1 MSKTMSKS
9 VPDFSVKINNNNLIV
24 TCLKINKDI
33 LYEITKIANKITELD
48 LSLCNICKDRLNFSE
63 LIKIFSNCNIL
74 ETLKLSLNRINLDD
88 GIIIAEAL
96 ANCSNLK
103 NLDFSYN
110 NLSLYE
116 NYDKTELLIKMFQKC
131 TSLIDLKLTGNVY
144 IPVKKT
150 V

>member
-1 MSKTMSKS
+1 MSKS
-9 VPDFSVKINNNNLIV
+9 VPDFFVKKNNNNLIV
-24 TCLKINKDI
+24 ICLKINKEI

-48 LSLCNICKDRLNFSE
+48 LSLCNICKDRLIFCE
-63 LIKIFSNCNIL
+63 LVKIFSNCNML
-74 ETLKLSLNRINLDD
+74 ETLKLSLNRINSDD

-96 ANCSNLK
+96 INCSNLK

-131 TSLIDLKLTGNVY
+131 TSLIDLNLIGN
-144 IPVKKT
+144 T
-150 V
+150 HN

>member
-1 MSKTMSKS
+1 MMKTMSKS
-9 VPDFSVKINNNNLIV
+9 VQDFFVKINNNNLIV

-48 LSLCNICKDRLNFSE
+48 LSLCNICKDRSIFCELLN
-63 LIKIFSNCNIL
+63 IFSNCNML
-74 ETLKLSLNRINLDD
+74 ETLKLGLNSINLDD

-96 ANCSNLK
+96 SKCPNLK
-103 NLDFSYN
+103 NLDFSHN

-131 TSLIDLKLTGNVY
+131 TSLIDLNLTGNVY
-144 IPVKKT
+144 IPLKKT

>member
-9 VPDFSVKINNNNLIV
+9 VPDFSVKIKNNNLIV

-63 LIKIFSNCNIL
+63 LIKIFSNCNML
-74 ETLKLSLNRINLDD
+74 ETLKLSLNSINSDD

-96 ANCSNLK
+96 INCSNLK

-116 NYDKTELLIKMFQKC
+116 NYYKTELLIKMFQKC
-131 TSLIDLKLTGNVY
+131 TSLIDLNLIGN
-144 IPVKKT
+144 T
-150 V
+150 HN